1 VKYSSNNYSQN
12 NIEEFKV
19 RMLNWADRFNIFAF
33 LDSNHYQS
41 TSSNFEWKLAAGAQQ
56 IIKAENKNAFAV
68 IKEFHLKYPG
78 WLFGHI
84 SYPSEKTDNIG
95 FNHAL
100 FFVPE
105 IIITCANNKLSIES
119 SDLSAELIYQQIIQI
134 EIEETHPLTKFNI
147 QSTITQEEYV
157 QSILKIKNHIQRG
170 DCYEMNYCQEFVAQ
184 NVVIHPVNLFFQLT
198 AISPNPFSA
207 LYKNDDKYCI
217 CASPERFISKKNTTV
232 ISQPI
237 KGTSKRI
244 HDNIEADEI
253 SKNNLLNSS
262 KERSENVMIVDL
274 VRNDLS
280 KIANEGTVKVA
291 ELFGIYSFPQVH
303 QMISTITCETDLNT
317 HWTEILEATY
327 PMGSMTGAPKKKVME
342 LTEAYEATPRGL
354 FSGTIGYVCPNGDF
368 DFNVVIRSIFYNR
381 SKKIISYKAGGGI
394 TNNSDPL
401 QEYHE
406 TLIKAAAIKEILQA

>member
-1 VKYSSNNYSQN
+1 
-12 NIEEFKV
+12 
-19 RMLNWADRFNIFAF
+19 MLNWADRFNIFSF

-41 TSSNFEWKLAAGAQQ
+41 TSSNFEWKLAVGAQQ
-56 IIKAENKNAFAV
+56 IITIDNDNAFAE
-68 IKEFHLKYPG
+68 IKEFHLQHPG

-84 SYPSEKTDNIG
+84 SYPSVKPDNIG
-95 FNHAL
+95 FHHAL

-105 IIITCANNKLSIES
+105 IILTCSNNSINIES
-119 SDLSAELIYQQIIQI
+119 SDLPIELIYQQINQI
-134 EIEETHPLTKFNI
+134 EITAATPQHKLNF
-147 QSTITQEEYV
+147 QATITKDEYIDA
-157 QSILKIKNHIQRG
+157 ILKIKNHIQRG
-170 DCYEMNYCQEFVAQ
+170 DCYEMNYCQEFIAE
-184 NVVIHPVNLFFQLT
+184 NAVVNPVNLFFQLT
-198 AISPNPFSA
+198 SISPNPFSA

-237 KGTSKRI
+237 KGTSKRFL
-244 HDNIEADEI
+244 DNTEADEI
-253 SKNNLLNSS
+253 SKNQLLNSS

-280 KIANEGTVKVA
+280 KIATEGTVKVA

-317 HWTEILEATY
+317 HWTEIIEATY

-342 LTEAYEATPRGL
+342 LTETYEASPRGL

-368 DFNVVIRSIFYNR
+368 DFNVVIRSVFYNA

-394 TNNSDPL
+394 TINSDPL
-401 QEYHE
+401 QEYQE
-406 TLIKAAAIKEILQA
+406 TLIKAAAIKEIFQA

>member
-1 VKYSSNNYSQN
+1 
-12 NIEEFKV
+12 
-19 RMLNWADRFNIFAF
+19 MLNWADRFNIFSF

-41 TSSNFEWKLAAGAQQ
+41 SSSNFEWKLAAGAQQ
-56 IIKAENKNAFAV
+56 IITTDNDNAFAD
-68 IKEFHLKYPG
+68 IKEFHLKHHSG

-84 SYPSEKTDNIG
+84 SYPSVKPDNIG
-95 FNHAL
+95 FHHAL
-100 FFVPE
+100 FFIPE
-105 IIITCANNKLSIES
+105 IIITCINNTITIES
-119 SDLSAELIYQQIIQI
+119 SLESAEIIYQQINQFEISTASPQHKLQIQA
-134 EIEETHPLTKFNI
+134 
-147 QSTITQEEYV
+147 TITQDEYIDA
-157 QSILKIKNHIQRG
+157 ILKIKYHIQRG
-170 DCYEMNYCQEFVAQ
+170 DCYEMNYCQEFVAE
-184 NVVIHPVNLFFQLT
+184 NAVVNPIDLFFQLT
-198 AISPNPFSA
+198 AISPNPFST

-217 CASPERFISKKNTTV
+217 GASPERFISRKNTTV

-253 SKNNLLNSS
+253 SKNQLHNSS

-280 KIANEGTVKVA
+280 KIATEGTVKVA
-291 ELFGIYSFPQVH
+291 ELFGLYSFPQVH

-317 HWTEILEATY
+317 HWTDIIEATY
-327 PMGSMTGAPKKKVME
+327 PMGSMTGAPKTKVME

-381 SKKIISYKAGGGI
+381 SKKLITYKAGGGI
-394 TNNSDPL
+394 TINSDPL
-401 QEYHE
+401 QEYQE
-406 TLIKAAAIKEILQA
+406 TLIKATAIKEILQT

>member
-1 VKYSSNNYSQN
+1 
-12 NIEEFKV
+12 
-19 RMLNWADRFNIFAF
+19 MLSWADRFNIFSF
-33 LDSNHYQS
+33 LDSNHYES
-41 TSSNFEWKLAAGAQQ
+41 VSSNFEWKLAVGAQQ
-56 IIKAENKNAFAV
+56 IINAGNKNAFAV

-84 SYPSEKTDNIG
+84 SYPSEKPDNIG
-95 FNHAL
+95 FHHAL

-119 SDLSAELIYQQIIQI
+119 SSLSAELIYQQIIQI
-134 EIEETHPLTKFNI
+134 EIEETELQTKFNI
-147 QSTITQEEYV
+147 HATISKDEYIET
-157 QSILKIKNHIQRG
+157 ILKIKNHIQRG
-170 DCYEMNYCQEFVAQ
+170 DCYEMNYCQEFVAE
-184 NVVIHPVNLFFQLT
+184 NAVINPVNLFIQLT
-198 AISPNPFSA
+198 TVSPNPFSA
-207 LYKNDDKYCI
+207 LYKNDNKYCI
-217 CASPERFISKKNTTV
+217 CASPERYISRKKTTV

-244 HDNIEADEI
+244 HDDPLADEM
-253 SKNNLLNSS
+253 SRNSLLNSN

-280 KIANEGTVKVA
+280 KIATEGSVKVK

-317 HWTEILEATY
+317 HWTEIIEATY

-342 LTEAYEATPRGL
+342 LTETYEATPRGL

-381 SKKIISYKAGGGI
+381 TKNLISYKAGGGI
-394 TNNSDPL
+394 TINSDPL
-401 QEYHE
+401 QEYQE
-406 TLIKAAAIKEILQA
+406 TLIKASAIKEILES

>member
-1 VKYSSNNYSQN
+1 
-12 NIEEFKV
+12 
-19 RMLNWADRFNIFAF
+19 MLNWADRFNIFSF

-41 TSSNFEWKLAAGAQQ
+41 ASSNFDWKLAAGAQQ
-56 IIKAENKNAFAV
+56 IITTDNGNVFAE
-68 IKEFHLKYPG
+68 IKEFHSKHPG

-84 SYPSEKTDNIG
+84 SYPSVKPDNIG
-95 FNHAL
+95 FHHAL
-100 FFVPE
+100 FFIPE
-105 IIITCANNKLSIES
+105 IIVTCLNNTITIES
-119 SDLSAELIYQQIIQI
+119 SNESAENIYQQINQFEIKEASPQNKLHIQA
-134 EIEETHPLTKFNI
+134 
-147 QSTITQEEYV
+147 TITKDEYIDA
-157 QSILKIKNHIQRG
+157 ILEIKNHIQRG
-170 DCYEMNYCQEFVAQ
+170 DCYEMNYCQEFVAD
-184 NVVIHPVNLFFQLT
+184 NAVVNPVNLFFQLT

-237 KGTSKRI
+237 KGTSIRFLE
-244 HDNIEADEI
+244 DTEADEI
-253 SKNNLLNSS
+253 SKTQLLNSS

-280 KIANEGTVKVA
+280 KIATEGTVKVA

-317 HWTEILEATY
+317 HWTEIIEATY

-354 FSGTIGYVCPNGDF
+354 FSGTIGYVCPKGDF
-368 DFNVVIRSIFYNR
+368 DFNVVIRSVFYNA

-394 TNNSDPL
+394 TINSDPL
-401 QEYHE
+401 QEYQE
-406 TLIKAAAIKEILQA
+406 TLIKAAAIKEIFQA

>member
-41 TSSNFEWKLAAGAQQ
+41 TSSNFEWKLAAGVRQ
-56 IIKAENKNAFAV
+56 IITTDNENVFAA
-68 IKEFHLKYPG
+68 IKEFHLKHPG

-84 SYPSEKTDNIG
+84 SYPSVKPDNIG
-95 FNHAL
+95 FHHAL

-105 IIITCANNKLSIES
+105 IIITCSNNSINIES
-119 SDLSAELIYQQIIQI
+119 CEIPAELIYQQINQF
-134 EIEETHPLTKFNI
+134 EVPAAPTQHKLNFLA
-147 QSTITQEEYV
+147 TITQDDYIK
-157 QSILKIKNHIQRG
+157 SILKIKNHIQRG
-170 DCYEMNYCQEFVAQ
+170 DCYEMNYCQEFIAQ
-184 NVVIHPVNLFFQLT
+184 HAVVNPVSLFFQLT

-217 CASPERFISKKNTTV
+217 CASPERFITKKNTTV

-237 KGTSKRI
+237 KGTSIRI
-244 HDNIEADEI
+244 HDNTEADEF

-280 KIANEGTVKVA
+280 KIANEGSVKVA

-381 SKKIISYKAGGGI
+381 SKKIISYKVGGGI
-394 TNNSDPL
+394 TINSDPL